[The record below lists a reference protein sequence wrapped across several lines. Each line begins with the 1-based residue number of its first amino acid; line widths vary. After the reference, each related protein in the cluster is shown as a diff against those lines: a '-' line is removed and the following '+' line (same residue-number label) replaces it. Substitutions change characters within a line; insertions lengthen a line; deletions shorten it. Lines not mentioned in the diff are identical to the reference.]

1 MLAITNYS
9 NAQIVTL
16 DYSSYSS
23 NDCDVFGNAV
33 PVQGILH
40 ETKRGDVTKNSSQGA
55 LGLQFNYNNN
65 SQKGTEY
72 SIFGLT
78 FKKEYK
84 YVIKITAKNNNSYSE
99 PAGLKCNFDPYGI
112 DPSCMVS
119 IM

>member
-1 MLAITNYS
+1 MNKLKILFILLMLAITNYS

-72 SIFGLT
+72 SIFGGFSL
-78 FKKEYK
+78 
-84 YVIKITAKNNNSYSE
+84 NNIFIIFV
-99 PAGLKCNFDPYGI
+99 L
-112 DPSCMVS
+112 
-119 IM
+119 